1 MVERVEGNTRTV
13 GEKLGYRL
21 DLMRMMDSPV
31 QAVGLLASMADC
43 EVRRRWYELRH
54 PVVTDVLTATLPPPQ
69 RTEPQLR
76 RT

>member
-31 QAVGLLASMADC
+31 QAVRLLASMADC
-43 EVRRRWYELRH
+43 EVRRRWYEFRH
-54 PVVTDVLTATLPPPQ
+54 PVVTDVLTATLPD
-69 RTEPQLR
+69 
-76 RT
+76 